1 MGKAAALGGSNRPK
15 NVQWSVGVFG
25 AACVQGEV
33 RNTGDLVERDR
44 NPNTLSGVARLG
56 VGGAHGTDEAGNDRG
71 GTEPWF
77 RVLRK
82 EWTSG
87 RLVMSLTAQ
96 IKLEEFR
103 EKLYV
108 KAKTE
113 LLRRRHKLSR
123 ATSHF
128 GYNEVHGRLGIIEVR
143 RLLSPHACT

>member
-1 MGKAAALGGSNRPK
+1 MVPI
-15 NVQWSVGVFG
+15 
-25 AACVQGEV
+25 
-33 RNTGDLVERDR
+33 
-44 NPNTLSGVARLG
+44 
-56 VGGAHGTDEAGNDRG
+56 EAGNDRG

-113 LLRRRHKLSR
+113 PAYRFYDGCWLKELQ
-123 ATSHF
+123 
-128 GYNEVHGRLGIIEVR
+128 
-143 RLLSPHACT
+143 CTIS

>member
-1 MGKAAALGGSNRPK
+1 
-15 NVQWSVGVFG
+15 
-25 AACVQGEV
+25 V

-113 LLRRRHKLSR
+113 QRRRHKLPR
-123 ATSHF
+123 ATSRF
-128 GYNEVHGRLGIIEVR
+128 GYNEVHGSLGIIEVR